1 MHEDDPAACEI
12 ARLPSELLA
21 EVLALTSPRDACRAA
36 ADSDAVW
43 SRFLGDFCLVT
54 DKFSEVVELLHGDRV
69 DICGK
74 IPCKMHSGS
83 SDYAAYLV
91 FVIHMGW
98 LWSEGMHQSASVG
111 GRRSTRQVCLDI
123 SNYKDEVEVP
133 QDGSV
138 FLPQERADGWM
149 ELELGEFYNEECSN
163 EDFVVELK
171 GRGLLPTRG
180 LVVQGIEIRPKKS
193 GRSTISPPSINSH
206 HQITRA
212 RGGASNRSKEESSI
226 HPSMADAEEDHPAAC
241 EIARLPTE
249 LLVEVLALT
258 TPRDACRAA
267 AVCREFRAAAESDAF
282 WSRFLPLY
290 IPLLADGEL
299 SPVLPPPPSAKGLF
313 LRLSAAPLLFRD
325 ELMSMWLDRES
336 GDKCYMLS
344 ARALHI
350 SWGDTPQYWEWIPL
364 ADSRFKEGARLRTV
378 CWLEIHGKIPS
389 KMLSL
394 NTIYAAY
401 LVYKLDDKSSRLDYP
416 FQEATVSIGG
426 SKTIHHVGIAE
437 RRLKTRYP
445 AVVVLARDVE
455 HPQKR
460 DDSWIELKLGEL
472 YNEEGDDGEVCIS
485 LMETKGGNWK
495 SGLVVQGIEIRP
507 KKTPPLRS
515 LPVYPRLTT
524 SRSCK
529 EEMFLTDGLTSMWLD
544 KETGFKCYMLSAR
557 ALQIENYV
565 ANWRWISLTGGS
577 RFSEVVELVQGYRVE
592 ICCKIPCKMLSGN
605 SNYAAHIVFVVAE
618 DSYEL
623 VSVWDATVSVGG
635 RQSTRLVRLDTYNYK
650 GEIEVPQD
658 GSAFVPRER
667 TDGWLELEL
676 GEFYNKEGNYEDESL
691 EAELVFFERASRLG
705 LRNGANDD
713 LAEPSSI
720 RNHVLALT
728 TPRDAC
734 RTAAVCREF
743 LASADSDAVWSR
755 FLPGGDFPLL
765 ADGELEPS
773 LSLPPPSTKG
783 LFLRLSAAPLLLPD
797 ELKSMWLDRESGHK
811 CYMLSARALQIYWG
825 DTPQY
830 WEWIPIADS
839 RFKECAQ
846 LRTEI
851 HAKIPSKML
860 SLNTNYAAYL
870 VYKLA
875 DGSRGLD
882 FPFQEASVSIG
893 GSKTICQVGIAER
906 RLKTRYPTAVVLA
919 RDVEHP
925 QKRDDSWIELKLGE
939 LYNEE
944 GDDGEVCISLMET
957 KGGNWKSGLVVQ
969 GIEIRP
975 KKTPPFRS
983 LPCSHE
989 KPAYPRLTTSR
1000 SCMEEMFL
1008 PDGLMSMWL
1017 DKETGFKCY
1026 MLSARALNIE
1036 DYPANW
1042 CWISLT
1048 GGCRFSKVV
1057 ELSDGWML
1065 DIHAKIPCKMLSGN
1079 SNYAVY
1085 IVFVVAE
1092 DSYGLDAILDA
1103 SVSVGKNQFSTHQVC
1118 LDSSSCLGEDDYYYY
1133 DKIEVPQDGSV
1144 LLPQERADCWM
1155 ELELGEF
1162 YNDEG
1167 DNWGEVCLSLV
1178 EPKEGRWL
1186 GKGGLVVQGIE
1197 IRPKNSGPILRER
1210 E

>member
-445 AVVVLARDVE
+445 A
-455 HPQKR
+455 
-460 DDSWIELKLGEL
+460 
-472 YNEEGDDGEVCIS
+472 
-485 LMETKGGNWK
+485 
-495 SGLVVQGIEIRP
+495 
-507 KKTPPLRS
+507 
-515 LPVYPRLTT
+515 
-524 SRSCK
+524 
-529 EEMFLTDGLTSMWLD
+529 
-544 KETGFKCYMLSAR
+544 
-557 ALQIENYV
+557 
-565 ANWRWISLTGGS
+565 
-577 RFSEVVELVQGYRVE
+577 
-592 ICCKIPCKMLSGN
+592 
-605 SNYAAHIVFVVAE
+605 
-618 DSYEL
+618 
-623 VSVWDATVSVGG
+623 
-635 RQSTRLVRLDTYNYK
+635 
-650 GEIEVPQD
+650 
-658 GSAFVPRER
+658 
-667 TDGWLELEL
+667 
-676 GEFYNKEGNYEDESL
+676 
-691 EAELVFFERASRLG
+691 
-705 LRNGANDD
+705 
-713 LAEPSSI
+713 
-720 RNHVLALT
+720 
-728 TPRDAC
+728 
-734 RTAAVCREF
+734 
-743 LASADSDAVWSR
+743 
-755 FLPGGDFPLL
+755 
-765 ADGELEPS
+765 
-773 LSLPPPSTKG
+773 
-783 LFLRLSAAPLLLPD
+783 
-797 ELKSMWLDRESGHK
+797 
-811 CYMLSARALQIYWG
+811 
-825 DTPQY
+825 
-830 WEWIPIADS
+830 
-839 RFKECAQ
+839 
-846 LRTEI
+846 
-851 HAKIPSKML
+851 
-860 SLNTNYAAYL
+860 
-870 VYKLA
+870 
-875 DGSRGLD
+875 
-882 FPFQEASVSIG
+882 
-893 GSKTICQVGIAER
+893 
-906 RLKTRYPTAVVLA
+906 
-919 RDVEHP
+919 
-925 QKRDDSWIELKLGE
+925 KRDDSWIELKLGE

-1197 IRPKNSGPILRER
+1197 IRPKNSGR
-1210 E
+1210 

>member
-258 TPRDACRAA
+258 TPRDACR
-267 AVCREFRAAAESDAF
+267 
-282 WSRFLPLY
+282 
-290 IPLLADGEL
+290 
-299 SPVLPPPPSAKGLF
+299 
-313 LRLSAAPLLFRD
+313 
-325 ELMSMWLDRES
+325 
-336 GDKCYMLS
+336 
-344 ARALHI
+344 
-350 SWGDTPQYWEWIPL
+350 
-364 ADSRFKEGARLRTV
+364 
-378 CWLEIHGKIPS
+378 
-389 KMLSL
+389 
-394 NTIYAAY
+394 
-401 LVYKLDDKSSRLDYP
+401 
-416 FQEATVSIGG
+416 
-426 SKTIHHVGIAE
+426 
-437 RRLKTRYP
+437 
-445 AVVVLARDVE
+445 
-455 HPQKR
+455 
-460 DDSWIELKLGEL
+460 
-472 YNEEGDDGEVCIS
+472 
-485 LMETKGGNWK
+485 
-495 SGLVVQGIEIRP
+495 
-507 KKTPPLRS
+507 
-515 LPVYPRLTT
+515 
-524 SRSCK
+524 
-529 EEMFLTDGLTSMWLD
+529 
-544 KETGFKCYMLSAR
+544 
-557 ALQIENYV
+557 
-565 ANWRWISLTGGS
+565 
-577 RFSEVVELVQGYRVE
+577 
-592 ICCKIPCKMLSGN
+592 
-605 SNYAAHIVFVVAE
+605 
-618 DSYEL
+618 
-623 VSVWDATVSVGG
+623 
-635 RQSTRLVRLDTYNYK
+635 
-650 GEIEVPQD
+650 
-658 GSAFVPRER
+658 
-667 TDGWLELEL
+667 
-676 GEFYNKEGNYEDESL
+676 
-691 EAELVFFERASRLG
+691 
-705 LRNGANDD
+705 
-713 LAEPSSI
+713 
-720 RNHVLALT
+720 
-728 TPRDAC
+728 
-734 RTAAVCREF
+734 TAAVCREF

-797 ELKSMWLDRESGHK
+797 ELKVRSLLAPHPQTLAMCFWLLLVLYRFSNRIGLLLLLLLLCCCAGE
-811 CYMLSARALQIYWG
+811 RAQVLHALGQGATNLLGRYAAVLG
-825 DTPQY
+825 M
-830 WEWIPIADS
+830 DS
-839 RFKECAQ
+839 YRRFK
-846 LRTEI
+846 EI

-1197 IRPKNSGPILRER
+1197 IRPKNSGR
-1210 E
+1210 